1 VRRIFVLLVIAL
13 VLAGC
18 GASPQSSQQAVDQ
31 AFATIGA
38 GLGATAVSTVVPL
51 TALDLESLL
60 IQPGDLPAGVVGS
73 QVKDKAPPVFKD
85 VPLPVKAI
93 DQRFGLADG
102 AIIGGVT
109 VLLYDSPTDLE
120 KAYAVVIKGMGSSAY
135 PSTEVGDKARIGGLT
150 ARTQRI
156 AEVSFVRCHA
166 LVSVSLSETPQPDDD
181 TLTYAKRLD
190 RRLTPLVCH

>member
-1 VRRIFVLLVIAL
+1 MRYILLAAAL

-18 GASPQSSQQAVDQ
+18 GASPQPSQQAVDQ
-31 AFATIGA
+31 TFATIGA
-38 GLGATAVSTVVPL
+38 GLGATAVPL
-51 TALDLESLL
+51 TALDLEPLL

-85 VPLPVKAI
+85 VPPPMKAI

-109 VLLYDSPTDLE
+109 VLLYDSPADLE
-120 KAYAVVIKGMGSSAY
+120 KAYAVVVKGMGSSAY
-135 PSTEVGDKARIGGLT
+135 PSTEVGDKTRIGGLT
-150 ARTQRI
+150 VRTQRI
-156 AEVSFVRCHA
+156 AEVTFVRCHA
-166 LVSVSLSETPQPDDD
+166 LVSVSLSATPQPDDD

-190 RRLTPLVCH
+190 KRLTPLVCR

>member
-1 VRRIFVLLVIAL
+1 LARVWAPRRYR
-13 VLAGC
+13 
-18 GASPQSSQQAVDQ
+18 
-31 AFATIGA
+31 
-38 GLGATAVSTVVPL
+38 PL
-51 TALDLESLL
+51 CRWTALDLEPLL

-85 VPLPVKAI
+85 VPPPTKAI

-109 VLLYDSPTDLE
+109 VLLYDSSDDLE
-120 KAYAVVIKGMGSSAY
+120 KAYAAVIKGMGSSAY

-166 LVSVSLSETPQPDDD
+166 LVSVSLSATPQPDDD
-181 TLTYAKRLD
+181 TLAYAKRLD
-190 RRLTPLVCH
+190 KRLMPLVCR

>member
-1 VRRIFVLLVIAL
+1 L

-18 GASPQSSQQAVDQ
+18 GETPQSSQQAIEQ

-38 GLGATAVSTVVPL
+38 GLDATAVSTVVPL

-60 IQPGDLPAGVVGS
+60 IQPGDLPAGVIGS

-85 VPLPVKAI
+85 APLPVKAI

-102 AIIGGVT
+102 VTIGGVT
-109 VLLYDSPTDLE
+109 VLLYDSPADLE
-120 KAYAVVIKGMGSSAY
+120 KAYAVVIGGMGSSAY

-181 TLTYAKRLD
+181 TLTYAQRLDKRLM
-190 RRLTPLVCH
+190 PLVCR

>member
-1 VRRIFVLLVIAL
+1 VRHIFILLVTTL

-18 GASPQSSQQAVDQ
+18 GETPQSSQQAIDQ

-38 GLGATAVSTVVPL
+38 GLDATAVSTVVPL

-60 IQPGDLPAGVVGS
+60 IQPGDLPAGVIGS

-85 VPLPVKAI
+85 APLPVKAI

-102 AIIGGVT
+102 VTIGGVT
-109 VLLYDSPTDLE
+109 VLLYDSPADLE
-120 KAYAVVIKGMGSSAY
+120 KAYAVVIGGMGSSAY

-181 TLTYAKRLD
+181 TLTYAQRLDKRLM
-190 RRLTPLVCH
+190 PLVCR